1 MIKYCYDICGKE
13 MGEEEKK
20 FIDIPIADPVTHDI
34 SFDRHIEVC
43 KECHNRLNKDRE
55 KRWNEFQY
63 KEALIMQG
71 EIRRI
76 RGEID

>member
-1 MIKYCYDICGKE
+1 MTKTFCDICGKE
-13 MGEEEKK
+13 IKEDEKK
-20 FIDIPIADPVTHDI
+20 FISIPIANPVTHDI
-34 SFDRHIEVC
+34 SFDNYVEVC
-43 KECHNRLNKDRE
+43 KECHNRLSKDQE
-55 KRWNEFQY
+55 KRWDEFQY